1 MLKKVRPMWDKQV
14 FVIYAN
20 DFNLTKTTCITLNTE
35 HFFFFYKK
43 TVANQCIT
51 MVFVLKTFKKKIY
64 TLKLVY
70 PFLLILAIGHRKRHV
85 IFFKQNNM

>member
-20 DFNLTKTTCITLNTE
+20 DFNLTKTTCITLNSE
-35 HFFFFYKK
+35 HFFFYKK

-51 MVFVLKTFKKKIY
+51 MAFILKHQKKKKRY
-64 TLKLVY
+64 TRLK
-70 PFLLILAIGHRKRHV
+70 
-85 IFFKQNNM
+85 